1 MTVTKSA
8 TENIAEIAL
17 YLVFFF
23 FLCISVK
30 AEEVWTQKNDIFL
43 GRMRTD
49 LCSISYIARPLKR
62 LKKSIF
68 A

>member
-1 MTVTKSA
+1 MKVTKSA

-17 YLVFFF
+17 YLVF

-49 LCSISYIARPLKR
+49 LCSISYIARSLKR
-62 LKKSIF
+62 LKKSIY